1 VGLTLRFKSIVG
13 VGRELAVGL
22 GYKLVAAPVLILIL
36 YVWVLGQTD
45 TATKVTIFE
54 AGMGPMIS
62 GGIIAMTYGARPNL
76 AATMLGIGVPLS
88 ILTRPLWYWLLTFI

>member
-1 VGLTLRFKSIVG
+1 
-13 VGRELAVGL
+13 
-22 GYKLVAAPVLILIL
+22 
-36 YVWVLGQTD
+36 
-45 TATKVTIFE
+45 VTIFE